1 MDIKILYPA
10 TYRLPYFSTLHNHSG
25 YFFQS
30 LSWAISKNH
39 QGVVKLLVERGADTK
54 KLHSDGQ
61 TAMDLAIAQDLQ
73 LVKEF
78 CFFPRMWFSAAAN
91 SPFIPWSSD
100 SSRIFEIR
108 MFITIWNFIH
118 ILSQIKIHRRYA
130 GCFMTVFLG
139 YVHVW
144 FLKSFCKF

>member
-78 CFFPRMWFSAAAN
+78 WFFSKNVIFCSSKFSIY
-91 SPFIPWSSD
+91 SMI
-100 SSRIFEIR
+100 IR
-108 MFITIWNFIH
+108 
-118 ILSQIKIHRRYA
+118 
-130 GCFMTVFLG
+130 
-139 YVHVW
+139 
-144 FLKSFCKF
+144 FLKNL